1 MNDAVCIVAGGN
13 ASRFPGKLVTECEG
27 APLLVRVYE
36 NLRGLCPVVVS
47 ANATFSPEIDAQIE
61 CPIVID
67 RWPQRGPLS
76 GLLSVFGEISAERVY
91 AVAADSP
98 FIDRMTLQTLHAAWA
113 PGDEAV
119 VAHPL
124 CALYDRLAFL
134 REGWPVLHGGSGA
147 IKTVIARLRARR
159 IALPSVTLTNINTP
173 ADAAAYLGKY
183 QR

>member
-13 ASRFPGKLVTECEG
+13 ASRFPRKLESEFEG
-27 APLLVRVYE
+27 APLLLRVYE
-36 NLRGLCPVVVS
+36 NVRGLAPVVIS
-47 ANATFSPEIDAQIE
+47 ANATFAPELDAKFD

-76 GLLSVFGEISAERVY
+76 GLLSAFGQVQAQRVY

-98 FIDRMTLQTLHAAWA
+98 FIDRATLQTLAAAWS

-134 REGWPVLHGGSGA
+134 REAWPVLHGGSGA
-147 IKTVIARLRARR
+147 IKTVVARLRARTV
-159 IALPSVTLTNINTP
+159 ALPEATLANINTA
-173 ADAAAYLGKY
+173 ADAAAYQGKTL
-183 QR
+183 R